1 MSYRG
6 QRFCLLA
13 DVAVVESVVVGIAA
27 PVVTD
32 VAAFSD
38 FAGAIVAAVRDV
50 VGSDTCVVVKIYCD
64 VAVVSDVAVVI
75 AAVVYA
81 ESDLAV
87 DGDDALVFV
96 VSDVA
101 VGGATVG
108 NASAVYVDSD
118 FTVGTAVDVPLKL
131 LQFILSQSVMM

>member
-1 MSYRG
+1 M
-6 QRFCLLA
+6 
-13 DVAVVESVVVGIAA
+13 I
-27 PVVTD
+27 
-32 VAAFSD
+32 
-38 FAGAIVAAVRDV
+38 FA
-50 VGSDTCVVVKIYCD
+50 SCQC
-64 VAVVSDVAVVI
+64 VAVVSDVTVVI

-118 FTVGTAVDVPLKL
+118 FAVGAAVDVPLKL
-131 LQFILSQSVMM
+131 LLLLMSQSVMMQMLLSLLDSVGFVFC